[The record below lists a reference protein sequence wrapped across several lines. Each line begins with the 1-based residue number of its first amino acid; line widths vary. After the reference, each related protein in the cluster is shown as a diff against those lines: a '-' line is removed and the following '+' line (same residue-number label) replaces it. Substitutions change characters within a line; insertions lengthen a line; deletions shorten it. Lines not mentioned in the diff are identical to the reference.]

1 MRAGVEARRNARTA
15 QNRPQLEGALSAERI
30 TELARHYRLYGDTA
44 AQNEI
49 VIAFQPLV
57 GKWARYYAARF
68 SHMGYQEFISVGAN
82 ALIRALNTFKPEKG
96 SFGNH
101 ARTWVRS
108 LMAEA
113 GYESMSDVR
122 IPYATR
128 SKARSGRREIPVHAL
143 RAGVALVSDSAELDE
158 SDRGGITESAVSFA
172 VSESD
177 TSTDDRIDASAIL
190 TNLER
195 YGLSERQRY
204 IFREH
209 FGRER
214 TFASLAAEFGVS
226 NARVQQLY
234 QNGLS
239 QIRTALGVRP

>member
-1 MRAGVEARRNARTA
+1 
-15 QNRPQLEGALSAERI
+15 
-30 TELARHYRLYGDTA
+30 
-44 AQNEI
+44 
-49 VIAFQPLV
+49 
-57 GKWARYYAARF
+57 
-68 SHMGYQEFISVGAN
+68 
-82 ALIRALNTFKPEKG
+82 
-96 SFGNH
+96 
-101 ARTWVRS
+101 
-108 LMAEA
+108 
-113 GYESMSDVR
+113 
-122 IPYATR
+122 
-128 SKARSGRREIPVHAL
+128 
-143 RAGVALVSDSAELDE
+143 VSDSAELDE

-190 TNLER
+190 ANLER

-239 QIRTALGVRP
+239 QIRAALGVRP